1 MTLKQAAWW
10 TVYFVSALLMATLLM
25 VALAEAQITP
35 SWQQSP
41 VLKKPGSP
49 SPADLF
55 RHKCPPRMVWNPH
68 WRRCVPLR
76 RGGAYRG
83 Q

>member
-35 SWQQSP
+35 SWQSSP
-41 VLKKPGSP
+41 VLKGPKSP

-55 RHKCPPRMVWNPH
+55 RHHCRPGFAYNVRYKRCMPTRRRT
-68 WRRCVPLR
+68 WRT
-76 RGGAYRG
+76 